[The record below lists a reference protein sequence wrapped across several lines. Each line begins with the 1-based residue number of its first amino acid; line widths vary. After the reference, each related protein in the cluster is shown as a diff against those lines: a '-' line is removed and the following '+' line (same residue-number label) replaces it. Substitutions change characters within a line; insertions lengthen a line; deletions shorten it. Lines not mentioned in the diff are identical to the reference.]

1 MQFEETKKPSSKNSF
16 AKGWAVRSTL
26 ALTLATA
33 LLAGC
38 ETPER
43 QAATPGQTNVTT
55 EDVAENTN
63 RYIGQIVTIRS
74 EPIDKIGPSTFTLE
88 DQQFFGSEPV
98 LVVNASGRPFVLPE
112 DGVDIQAT
120 GEVRNFVIAD
130 VNREYNLG
138 LDANA
143 YTEYE
148 NRPAIIAQSLAVAPE
163 PGELTSNPQQYYGQQ
178 LAVTGEIEEIQ
189 GANAFTL
196 DEDQLIG
203 GQELLVI
210 RANPATANQP
220 AIEDGETVA
229 VTGTLRP
236 FVVAELEREYGFSW
250 DTGIQ
255 QQLEAEY
262 TNRPVLVADGVYP
275 SAIPDGAL

>member
-1 MQFEETKKPSSKNSF
+1 MQFNKSNQHSSKNF
-16 AKGWAVRSTL
+16 LKGWAVRSTL
-26 ALTLATA
+26 ALTLLTA
-33 LLAGC
+33 LVAGC

-43 QAATPGQTNVTT
+43 QAAAPEQTNVTT

-63 RYIGQIVTIRS
+63 QYIGQTVTIRS

-88 DQQFFGSEPV
+88 DQQFFGSEPI
-98 LVVNASGRPFVLPE
+98 LVVNASGQPFVLPE

-148 NRPAIIAQSLAVAPE
+148 NRPAILAQSLAVAPE
-163 PGELTSNPQQYYGQQ
+163 PGEITSDPQQYYGKQ
-178 LAVTGEIEEIQ
+178 LAVTGEINGVQ
-189 GANAFTL
+189 GANTFTL
-196 DEDQLIG
+196 DENQLIG
-203 GQELLVI
+203 GQELLVLQ
-210 RANPATANQP
+210 PTATANQT
-220 AIEDGETVA
+220 ALQNGEQVA

-236 FVVAELEREYGFSW
+236 FVVADLEREYGFSW

-262 TNRPVLVADGVYP
+262 SNRPVLVADEVYP